1 MYDINFKTH
10 YVTVAN
16 YILLTHL
23 LPQIFYWVIVEK
35 RKI

>member
-1 MYDINFKTH
+1 MYVINFKTQ

-23 LPQIFYWVIVEK
+23 LPQILLTGL
-35 RKI
+35 